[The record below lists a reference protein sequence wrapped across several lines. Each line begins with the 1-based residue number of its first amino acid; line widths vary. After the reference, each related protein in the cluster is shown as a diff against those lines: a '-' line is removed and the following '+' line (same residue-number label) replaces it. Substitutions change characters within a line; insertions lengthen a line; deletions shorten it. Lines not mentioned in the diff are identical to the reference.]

1 MSPNG
6 KSVWRIVFYAI
17 HGARKWKITVNS
29 EYKRVIHFTNT
40 ANQKGTAHNFTAS
53 WKHN

>member
-1 MSPNG
+1 MSPKE

-29 EYKRVIHFTNT
+29 EYKRVIHFIST
-40 ANQKGTAHNFTAS
+40 QKVTAHNNHSKLDT
-53 WKHN
+53 H